1 LIIPDRDLTGTLQAA
16 LGDGYALGRELGR
29 GGMGVV
35 FLARDVALDRE
46 VAVKVLSPELAPNRL
61 LAERFIAEA
70 RLIARVRHP
79 NIVSVYSAGT
89 ADGLLFYVMDHIPG
103 DTLRD
108 LLRQRGR
115 LEPELASQIAAEIA
129 SALDAAARAGVVHR
143 DIKPEN
149 ILIEQTGSG
158 YRALLADFGI
168 AHAMTSEDHRTGPGM
183 AMGTPAYMSPEQA
196 AGEGVDARS
205 DLYSLGIV
213 TFEMLAGRPPFE
225 GPRRTVIS
233 RQIVDPAP
241 PLDRIR
247 PGTPPHLV
255 MAVAK
260 ALEKTAEQRWQSGEE
275 FRRALLGGPQVT
287 VRPPRRRARIG
298 IVAALGLTLLA
309 LGFTALRPAGPAPG
323 ANPRHSF
330 LILPFGNLRED
341 ETIGW
346 LAAGSVSMLDLALSQ
361 WRDLKV
367 VGQERVFDMLQESH
381 VLSGEVIG
389 LDQARRLARQAG
401 VWTVVLGEFDRTADS
416 LHLVARTY
424 DVRTGDRLDVA
435 EAWSH
440 LGDDV
445 RPLFDQL
452 AAKLLDLSG
461 APAGLESDLAGAT
474 STSLEAYR
482 AYLRGL
488 GELNT
493 WNLGAAEAAFA
504 EAVAIDSTFSLAFFR
519 LAVTRGWRSTARDTL
534 TGHALAEAT
543 RFGDRLPAREQTMIR
558 AYRAMINT
566 DYPEAQQ
573 LYGQLVARDS
583 ADADAWYGLGDA
595 WFHDTEEEDHAQ
607 AMTHSLRAFRR
618 TLALDPRFGLAYEHV
633 SAMLTQ
639 AAVDRPVMALMPG
652 DRFVQTAGVPGP
664 ATLRAPTLAAAG
676 ARARVAAMAAA
687 RAWTE
692 YQPGTPRAYRA
703 LLEASLASGDPRA
716 ALEVVPRIAAL
727 WPEPVKPLADFLEAR
742 IRFSMGDAAS
752 AATILRNALA
762 QFEPSAVPPSSLE
775 QQAITDVL
783 AGANV
788 FAFLGDLAGAEAV
801 IHAADQLRRTILP
814 PGSIV
819 DAYGDDRV
827 WADARL
833 AALHSSAGAPS
844 FELRELWRRV
854 SRAAGAAPEKERPAL
869 AWAGASAAQGLLI
882 GPAADRSAVD
892 ELQALTGVPPRAEI
906 RALAAVTT
914 GDSATA
920 RAALAERDRE
930 TTSSSEKA
938 PALLQAAAFAMG
950 DPRPIA
956 AEVRF
961 LLGDYS
967 GTVSLLENFQ
977 PSRFG
982 SRSFDSRWGLL
993 ARVRLLRGLALERLG
1008 RTGDAD
1014 REFRDVVAQWQGA
1027 DDRLLS
1033 VVQEARAGL
1042 ARLRGI
1048 KG

>member
-1 LIIPDRDLTGTLQAA
+1 MISSDRDLTVTLQAA

-46 VAVKVLSPELAPNRL
+46 VAVKVISPELAPNRL

-103 DTLRD
+103 DSLRD

-149 ILIEQTGSG
+149 ILIEQAGSG

-241 PLDRIR
+241 PLDRVR

-255 MAVAK
+255 TAVAK
-260 ALEKTAEQRWQSGEE
+260 ALQKTPEQRWQSGEE
-275 FRRALLGGPQVT
+275 FRQALLGGPQVR
-287 VRPPRRRARIG
+287 VRPPRRRTRIG
-298 IVAALGLTLLA
+298 IVAALGLLLLA
-309 LGFTALRPAGPAPG
+309 LGFTAVRPVGPAAG
-323 ANPRHSF
+323 VNPRHSF

-367 VGQERVFDMLQESH
+367 VGQERVFDMLQENH
-381 VLSGEVIG
+381 VESGEVIG

-461 APAGLESDLAGAT
+461 APAGLQSDLAGAT

-488 GELNT
+488 GELNA
-493 WNLGAAEAAFA
+493 WNLGAAETAFA

-595 WFHDTEEEDHAQ
+595 WFHDTEAADRAQ
-607 AMTHSLRAFRR
+607 AITRSLRAFRK

-639 AAVDRPVMALMPG
+639 AAVDRPMMALMPG
-652 DRFVQTAGVPGP
+652 DRFVSADGGSGQ
-664 ATLRAPTLAAAG
+664 ATLPASALAAAA

-727 WPEPVKPLADFLEAR
+727 WPAPVKPLADFLEAR

-762 QFEPSAVPPSSLE
+762 RFDPSAVPPGSLE
-775 QQAITDVL
+775 QQAITDLL

-801 IHAADQLRRTILP
+801 IQAADQLRRTILP
-814 PGSIV
+814 PGAVV

-833 AALHSSAGAPS
+833 AALHSSAGAPP

-854 SRAAGAAPEKERPAL
+854 SRAAGAAPEQERPAL

-906 RALAAVTT
+906 RALAAVTV
-914 GDSATA
+914 GDSAAA
-920 RAALAERDRE
+920 RAALAEHDSE
-930 TTSSSEKA
+930 TSSSSEKE

-993 ARVRLLRGLALERLG
+993 ARVRLLRGLALERMG

-1014 REFRDVVAQWQGA
+1014 REFQEVVAQWQGA

-1042 ARLRGI
+1042 ARLRGT